1 MLNNV
6 EQCSHRIYYDDDI
19 IYSANEYYIRT
30 LIVLAVLVLTALST
44 VVQTVRADDAH
55 ANPPAIHGDSPGYQ
69 NGLSGTQLSPCNNA
83 PPSNNDVIQPGNSEQ
98 NPILSHCD

>member
-30 LIVLAVLVLTALST
+30 LWNST
-44 VVQTVRADDAH
+44 SSTSIYGTKHCSSNCTADDAH
-55 ANPPAIHGDSPGYQ
+55 ASPPPQASNSPGYQ
-69 NGLSGTQLSPCNNA
+69 NGVS
-83 PPSNNDVIQPGNSEQ
+83 
-98 NPILSHCD
+98 

>member
-1 MLNNV
+1 MMMISYTVLMNTT
-6 EQCSHRIYYDDDI
+6 SG
-19 IYSANEYYIRT
+19 
-30 LIVLAVLVLTALST
+30 LFGIVLAVLAFTALST

>member
-83 PPSNNDVIQPGNSEQ
+83 PPSNNDVIFPGNSEQ